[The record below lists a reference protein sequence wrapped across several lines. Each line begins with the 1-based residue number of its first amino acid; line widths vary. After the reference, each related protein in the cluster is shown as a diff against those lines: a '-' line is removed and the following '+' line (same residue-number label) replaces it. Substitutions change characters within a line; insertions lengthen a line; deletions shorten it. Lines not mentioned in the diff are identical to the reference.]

1 MQNQIYKITFLN
13 LSKLAHLC
21 DFIEYDSALDKVRL
35 YQKADL
41 KGNCFKQN
49 IQNLRF
55 VVRITNSIHDNKNT
69 IVKTWMIYFINIF
82 IDKHY
87 NYIDEYNWQDLKPLL
102 LLVNYLKQATDFKS
116 FSKQILNPHLHELLL
131 KYLKE

>member
-1 MQNQIYKITFLN
+1 MQDQIYKITFLD

-69 IVKTWMIYFINIF
+69 IVKTSMIYFINIF

-87 NYIDEYNWQDLKPLL
+87 NYIDEYNWQDLKTF
-102 LLVNYLKQATDFKS
+102 VATSKLFKTS
-116 FSKQILNPHLHELLL
+116 DRF
-131 KYLKE
+131 